1 MDLIFSSI
9 EILARWDVLLAL
21 LAGSIGGVL
30 IGAIPGVGPA
40 VAIAILLPATF
51 SMDPIVGLTVLL
63 GIYGSSMYGGSIPAI
78 LINTPGTAVNAL
90 TTYDGYPMT
99 TRGEAR
105 RALSLAY
112 SASFFGGIFSV
123 VCLILFAPILAKIA
137 PMFGSREIFLAALL
151 GLILVVVAH
160 RGQALIAAAL
170 ACFGIFLNTVGL
182 EPVKY
187 TKRFTFDQ
195 SWLSGGVNLIVVVLG
210 LFALSQAFYLLTG
223 EDEKVRMTKLRGGL
237 FQGLRELARHPRV
250 AGVSGTFGVLM
261 GMIPGVGEFTAQFL
275 SYTYAQKT
283 SKRPQ
288 DFGHGSSEG
297 LIAAETANNAV
308 PAAAM
313 VPLLALGIPG
323 EALTAMMLSVFYVH
337 NVVPGPQL
345 FQNDMDF
352 VVALYL
358 ALLLLNILVLVFL
371 LFATNQLIKV
381 VKIPNRFLGAA
392 ILVLSFVGVYSL
404 RNSFTD
410 CLIAACFGIFG
421 FVLKRLSIPAV
432 PIILGMVLGG
442 IMEVKLRAGMARV
455 KSFPDF
461 FIDGRGDTNSIRPI
475 AVILFIMI
483 IGVLLI
489 HFRRV
494 WLDRKELKEAKW
506 STKHASTN
514 FGMHLSRRKDYLLR
528 ERGRKVRGK
537 HLTYNPRSTGKR

>member
-1 MDLIFSSI
+1 MDIFLSALD
-9 EILARWDVLLAL
+9 ILMRWDVALSLLV
-21 LAGSIGGVL
+21 GSVGGVL

-99 TRGEAR
+99 ARGEPR

-112 SASFFGGIFSV
+112 SSSFFGGIFSV
-123 VCLILFAPILAKIA
+123 ICLILFAPVLAKIA

-151 GLILVVVAH
+151 GIILVIVAH
-160 RGQALIAAAL
+160 RGQSLIAGAL
-170 ACFGIFLNTVGL
+170 AAFGIFIQSIGM

-187 TKRFTFDQ
+187 SQRYTFDQ
-195 SWLSGGVNLIVVVLG
+195 PFLQGGINLIVVVLG
-210 LFALSQAFYLLTG
+210 LFALSQAFVLLTG
-223 EDEKVRMTKLRGGL
+223 EDEKIRTTRLRGGGL
-237 FQGLRELARHPRV
+237 FQGLRELGRHPRV
-250 AGVSGTFGVLM
+250 ATVSAGFGVLM
-261 GMIPGVGEFTAQFL
+261 GMIPGVGEFTAQFM
-275 SYTYAQKT
+275 SYTYAQRT

-337 NVVPGPQL
+337 NVVPGPGL

-352 VVALYL
+352 VVALYI
-358 ALLLLNILVLVFL
+358 ALLVLNVLVLVFL
-371 LFATNQLIKV
+371 LFATRSLIQV
-381 VKIPNRFLGAA
+381 VKIPNRFLGVC
-392 ILVLSFVGVYSL
+392 ILTLSFVGVYSL
-404 RNSFTD
+404 RNSATD
-410 CLIAACFGIFG
+410 CVIAALFGVLG
-421 FVLKRLSIPAV
+421 YVLKRLSLPSV

-455 KSFPDF
+455 KTPLDM
-461 FIDGRGDTNSIRPI
+461 IDRPV
-475 AVILFIMI
+475 AFILFLI
-483 IGVLLI
+483 IVIVLAA
-489 HFRRV
+489 HARRV
-494 WLDRKELKEAKW
+494 WLDRKDLKEAEWQSKRR
-506 STKHASTN
+506 STR
-514 FGMHLSRRKDYLLR
+514 FGSMLLR
-528 ERGRKVRGK
+528 RRNSLSAERGRLVRARR
-537 HLTYNPRSTGKR
+537 LTWFRQLTGLF

>member
-1 MDLIFSSI
+1 MDLILSAI
-9 EILARWDVLLAL
+9 DILMRWDVALAL
-21 LAGSIGGVL
+21 LAGSVGGVL

-63 GIYGSSMYGGSIPAI
+63 GIYGSSMYGGAIPAI

-99 TRGEAR
+99 ARGEPR

-112 SASFFGGIFSV
+112 SASFFGGVFSV
-123 VCLILFAPILAKIA
+123 ICLILFAPVLAKVA

-160 RGQALIAAAL
+160 RGQALIAGAL
-170 ACFGIFLNTVGL
+170 ACFGIFLNSIGM

-187 TKRFTFDQ
+187 TQRYTFGQDF
-195 SWLSGGVNLIVVVLG
+195 LGGGINLIVVVLG
-210 LFALSQAFYLLTG
+210 LFALSQAFVLLMD
-223 EDEKVRMTKLRGGL
+223 EDEKVHLTKLRGGM

-250 AGVSGTFGVLM
+250 AGVSASFGVLM
-261 GMIPGVGEFTAQFL
+261 GMVPGVGEFTAQFM
-275 SYTYAQKT
+275 SYTYAQKS

-288 DFGHGSSEG
+288 DFGNGSSEG

-337 NVVPGPQL
+337 NVVPGPGL

-358 ALLLLNILVLVFL
+358 ALLILNVLVLIFL
-371 LFATNQLIKV
+371 LFATRSLIQV
-381 VKIPNRFLGAA
+381 VKIPNRFLGVA
-392 ILVLSFVGVYSL
+392 ILTLSFVGVYSL
-404 RNSFTD
+404 RNSATD
-410 CLIAACFGIFG
+410 CMVAAAFGILG
-421 FVLKRLSIPAV
+421 FILKRLALPAV

-455 KSFPDF
+455 KEPWDF
-461 FIDGRGDTNSIRPI
+461 INRPI
-475 AVILFIMI
+475 AFILFTI
-483 IGVLLI
+483 IILVLASHI
-489 HFRRV
+489 FRV
-494 WLDRKELKEAKW
+494 WKERKELKEAEWQNKTS
-506 STKHASTN
+506 STS
-514 FGMHLSRRKDYLLR
+514 FGRLLSRRKNSFLKDRGKEVRGRHSKLLR
-528 ERGRKVRGK
+528 RLKG
-537 HLTYNPRSTGKR
+537 LF

>member
-1 MDLIFSSI
+1 MDLLLSGLD
-9 EILARWDVLLAL
+9 ILARWDVVLAL
-21 LAGSIGGVL
+21 LTGSVGGVL

-63 GIYGSSMYGGSIPAI
+63 GIYGSSMYGGAIPAI

-90 TTYDGYPMT
+90 TTYDGFPMT

-105 RALSLAY
+105 RAISLAY

-123 VCLILFAPILAKIA
+123 ICLMLFSPVLAKVA

-151 GLILVVVAH
+151 GIILVVTAH
-160 RGQALIAAAL
+160 RRQTLIAAAL
-170 ACFGIFLNTVGL
+170 ACFGIFINTVGL

-187 TKRFTFDQ
+187 SKRYTFDQ
-195 SWLSGGVNLIVVVLG
+195 SFLSSGIDLIVVVLG
-210 LFALSQAFYLLTG
+210 LFALSQAFFLLQG
-223 EDEKVRMTKLRGGL
+223 EDEKTRINRLKGGL

-250 AGVSGTFGVLM
+250 AGVSASFGVLM
-261 GMIPGVGEFTAQFL
+261 GMIPGVGEFTAQFM

-283 SKRPQ
+283 SKRPD

-345 FQNDMDF
+345 FQNQMDF
-352 VVALYL
+352 VVALYI
-358 ALLLLNILVLVFL
+358 ALLILNVMVLVFL

-381 VKIPNRFLGAA
+381 VKIPNRFLGVA
-392 ILVLSFVGVYSL
+392 ILTLSFVGVYSL
-404 RNSFTD
+404 RNSATD
-410 CLIAACFGIFG
+410 CVIAALFGVLG
-421 FVLKRLSIPAV
+421 FVLKRLSLPIV

-455 KSFPDF
+455 KTFPDF
-461 FIDGRGDTNSIRPI
+461 FMDGRGDDASLRPI
-475 AVILFIMI
+475 AVILF
-483 IGVLLI
+483 LLI
-489 HFRRV
+489 IAVLALHVRRA
-494 WLDRKELKEAKW
+494 WADHKELKEARW
-506 STKHASTN
+506 STKHSSTHI
-514 FGMHLSRRKDYLLR
+514 GAHLSRRRSFILA
-528 ERGRKVRGK
+528 ERGKKRRAERSM
-537 HLTYNPRSTGKR
+537 LSRRSTDKS

>member
-1 MDLIFSSI
+1 MDLILSSL
-9 EILARWDVLLAL
+9 EILARWDVMIAL
-21 LAGSIGGVL
+21 LVGSIGGVL

-51 SMDPIVGLTVLL
+51 SLDPIVGLTVLL
-63 GIYGSSMYGGSIPAI
+63 GIYGSSMYGGSIPAL

-112 SASFFGGIFSV
+112 SSSFFGGVFSV
-123 VCLILFAPILAKIA
+123 ICLVLFAPVLAKIA

-151 GLILVVVAH
+151 GIILVVVAH
-160 RGQALIAAAL
+160 RGQSLIAAAL
-170 ACFGIFLNTVGL
+170 ACFGIFLHTVGL

-187 TKRFTFDQ
+187 SKRFTFEQ
-195 SWLSGGVNLIVVVLG
+195 SWLSSGVDLIVVVLG
-210 LFALSQAFYLLTG
+210 LFAISQAIFLLQG
-223 EDEKVRMTKLRGGL
+223 QDEKIRMTKLRGGL
-237 FQGLRELARHPRV
+237 FQGMRELARHPRV
-250 AGVSGTFGVLM
+250 ATASASLGVVM

-275 SYTYAQKT
+275 SYTYAQRT
-283 SKRPQ
+283 SERPD
-288 DFGHGSSEG
+288 DFGKGASEG
-297 LIAAETANNAV
+297 LIAAETSNNAV

-358 ALLLLNILVLVFL
+358 ALLILNVLVLIFL
-371 LFATNQLIKV
+371 LFATNHLIKV
-381 VKIPNRFLGAA
+381 VKIPNRFLGAS
-392 ILVLSFVGVYSL
+392 ILTLSFVGVYSL

-421 FVLKRLSIPAV
+421 FVLKRLNLPAV
-432 PIILGMVLGG
+432 PIVLGMVLGG

-455 KSFPDF
+455 KTPFD
-461 FIDGRGDTNSIRPI
+461 FIDRPV
-475 AVILFIMI
+475 AMILFVMI
-483 IGVLLI
+483 LGVLIL
-489 HFRRV
+489 HFRYV
-494 WLDRKELKEAKW
+494 WQQRKLLKEAKW
-506 STKHASTN
+506 QAKHKSTSFAAQ
-514 FGMHLSRRKDYLLR
+514 MSRRKDYLLT
-528 ERGRKVRGK
+528 ERGKRLREKRSK
-537 HLTYNPRSTGKR
+537 YAPRLTDKNSPR